1 MVADQVLVAL
11 IFKVKFAQRQASGR
25 RVVIFGRDSIV
36 PIIKLFDRFKAPDVV
51 PDNLDQLA
59 EAVKDLL
66 VDDRLLGV
74 VAPADVHHPLAV
86 LVKIVVDPVGFLLP
100 LRVEVQIG

>member
-11 IFKVKFAQRQASGR
+11 IFKVKLAQSEPAGR
-25 RVVIFGRDSIV
+25 GVVIFGRDSIV